1 MLTINIEIQFT
12 QFSYHNNDPLPGV
25 ASKFWLGVGIGQLS
39 IQRKFCP
46 PPLSLASRRDRRS
59 PMSLILKSFPLA
71 APAICGFIYF
81 KTSFFLYHSALLNK
95 DNNLRRT
102 LCLIIVQ
109 LLIYHFSSR
118 TFMVCILIKCTCSK
132 KNNYFPWVE
141 AAVPCNVYSFA
152 PLLDV
157 GYQILSDIVVNS
169 LNKTIRLYDRI

>member
-1 MLTINIEIQFT
+1 MIHYQAWPANFGWGWGLGNFQFNGN
-12 QFSYHNNDPLPGV
+12 F
-25 ASKFWLGVGIGQLS
+25 A
-39 IQRKFCP
+39 P

-132 KNNYFPWVE
+132 KNNYFP
-141 AAVPCNVYSFA
+141 
-152 PLLDV
+152 
-157 GYQILSDIVVNS
+157 
-169 LNKTIRLYDRI
+169 